1 MRTSLQLGKSE
12 MSEKTF
18 ENIDEKLIDLQNQN
32 THWWNTLDDNE
43 NANAH
48 LLDDLSELLSVH
60 DRERQALK
68 EGY

>member
-1 MRTSLQLGKSE
+1 MAKPE
-12 MSEKTF
+12 MSEKGF
-18 ENIDEKLIDLQNQN
+18 ESVDEKLIDLQNQN

-48 LLDDLSELLSVH
+48 LLDDLSELLNVH

-68 EGY
+68 EGYQN